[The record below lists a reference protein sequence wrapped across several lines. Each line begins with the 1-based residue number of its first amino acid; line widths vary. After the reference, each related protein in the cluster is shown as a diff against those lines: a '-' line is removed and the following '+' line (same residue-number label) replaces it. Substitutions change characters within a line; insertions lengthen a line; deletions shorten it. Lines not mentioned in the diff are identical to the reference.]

1 MDITSLEW
9 EADSKGNPKISVWAK
24 CHTVEDVEDIIAW
37 LHLAKDMMR
46 KWEKIREKRG
56 SPSGTRPGNKRSGAP
71 VPDGEMDTAE
81 QATGN
86 TRVSNLVPD
95 RNSSSGFRVA

>member
-24 CHTVEDVEDIIAW
+24 CHTVEDVEDMIAW

-46 KWEKIREKRG
+46 KWEKIRSNRAPASHAPKAAAEQNENPQQGKVQSRPSEPGRPNGKR
-56 SPSGTRPGNKRSGAP
+56 
-71 VPDGEMDTAE
+71 AE
-81 QATGN
+81 QADTGSV
-86 TRVSNLVPD
+86 T
-95 RNSSSGFRVA
+95 